1 MLLVVVVVVV
11 VTYNATVIHTRLET
25 IHHRGLV
32 ILLFVHRLMKFRR
45 L

>member
-1 MLLVVVVVVV
+1 MLLVLLIVVV

-25 IHHRGLV
+25 IHRRGLV
-32 ILLFVHRLMKFRR
+32 ILLFVHRLMKI